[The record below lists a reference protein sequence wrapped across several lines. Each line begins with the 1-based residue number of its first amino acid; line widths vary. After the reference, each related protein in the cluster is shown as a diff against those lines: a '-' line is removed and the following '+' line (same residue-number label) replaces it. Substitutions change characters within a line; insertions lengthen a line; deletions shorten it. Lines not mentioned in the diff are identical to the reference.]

1 MKYFFILVLLSSL
14 MLSSPNPLIFAE
26 ENKVS
31 LEMDFSCYDNASIAG
46 LVKFF
51 SVRSPREY
59 RAEILVLNGTGKQL
73 DLNDM
78 KVYALDEKGLKYDME
93 FIRVARKSSA
103 AENLVV
109 ARDDSLK
116 LDYRVPID
124 PSSRQLTDVIAEL
137 ADGTKITFKPN
148 PKLMKP

>member
-1 MKYFFILVLLSSL
+1 MKYLSAFVISASFL
-14 MLSSPNPLIFAE
+14 FSSFSHIAFAE

-31 LEMDFSCYDNASIAG
+31 LDMDFSCYDNASIAG

-51 SVRSPREY
+51 SIKSPSEY

-73 DLNDM
+73 DLNKM
-78 KVYALDEKGLKYDME
+78 KVYALDEKGSKYDME

-109 ARDDSLK
+109 ALDDSLK

-124 PSSRQLTDVIAEL
+124 PSSRPLTGVFAEL
-137 ADGTKITFKPN
+137 TDGTKITFKPN
-148 PKLMKP
+148 PKLLKP